1 MEADPALPPA
11 VLRLADLAGRSLV
24 EDTQRAD
31 APVSVNPPSEAAS
44 ASASSAAGEGVLGRM
59 AGALARIE
67 ERLAAPTSSAEPRT
81 QWLTEDD
88 DLAERIHDILRRQAL
103 RHGIDAP

>member
-1 MEADPALPPA
+1 
-11 VLRLADLAGRSLV
+11 
-24 EDTQRAD
+24 
-31 APVSVNPPSEAAS
+31 
-44 ASASSAAGEGVLGRM
+44 M

-67 ERLAAPTSSAEPRT
+67 ERLAASTKSADPRT

-88 DLAERIHDILRRQAL
+88 NLAERIHDILRRQAL